1 MEHLTPIQIKIL
13 KVIFANPKATILFIA
28 DHIDESDV
36 DTATNTVTLRT
47 YQLLRQ
53 KTNSDGVSTFT
64 VTTYGQEWMLKN
76 LKLDALEK
84 LTLNIMC
91 NAHNAEA

>member
-13 KVIFANPKATILFIA
+13 KAIFANPKATISFIA

-53 KTNSDGVSTFT
+53 KINSDGVSTFT

-76 LKLDALEK
+76 LKFEK
-84 LTLNIMC
+84 RKFSIMC
-91 NAHNAEA
+91 NMHNAEA